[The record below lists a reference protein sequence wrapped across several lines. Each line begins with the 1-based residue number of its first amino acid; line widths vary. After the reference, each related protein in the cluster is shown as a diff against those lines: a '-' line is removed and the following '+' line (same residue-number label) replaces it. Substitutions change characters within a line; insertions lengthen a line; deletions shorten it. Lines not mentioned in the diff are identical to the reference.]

1 MKYSLTWIVAFILFA
16 VPALAQETENS
27 ITHGPILGRLSIDG
41 VGVWA
46 RTAYSG
52 TIVVEYGTDP
62 KNLDQLS
69 PEVETTLAADN
80 TGWVHIK
87 GLKANTKYYYN
98 VILVGVSKF
107 TGRSGSFRTMPDLS
121 LIHISEPTRL
131 RRISYAV
138 FCLKKKKK

>member
-27 ITHGPILGRLSIDG
+27 ITHGPILGRLSTDG

-52 TIVVEYGTDP
+52 RIVVEYGTDP

-69 PEVETTLAADN
+69 PEVLCL
-80 TGWVHIK
+80 VH
-87 GLKANTKYYYN
+87 
-98 VILVGVSKF
+98 
-107 TGRSGSFRTMPDLS
+107 
-121 LIHISEPTRL
+121 
-131 RRISYAV
+131 
-138 FCLKKKKK
+138 